1 MCCCS
6 ATEVGDKIPDFNRFF
21 VSLEPPLSNHPFTPQ
36 DELFMRRA
44 MVLAEQAEAEGE
56 VPVGAVL
63 VKDGEIIAEGWN
75 RSIGTNDATA
85 HAEIQTLRK
94 AGQKIE
100 NYRLLDTTLYVTLE
114 PCPMCAGALL
124 HSRVKRVVFGA
135 PDLKAGAAGTVLN
148 LFESQAAYHYALVE
162 KGLLEDECRTQL
174 QAFFK
179 RRRKEIKAK
188 KQAQKALENG
198 ESGQN
203 YGNSES

>member
-1 MCCCS
+1 MS
-6 ATEVGDKIPDFNRFF
+6 DSQF
-21 VSLEPPLSNHPFTPQ
+21 SPQ

-44 MVLAEQAEAEGE
+44 MELAEQAEAEGE

-75 RSIGTNDATA
+75 RSICAHDATA

-94 AGQKIE
+94 AGKALG

-124 HSRVKRVVFGA
+124 HSRVKRVVYGA

-148 LFESQAAYHYALVE
+148 LFESQAAYHYATVE
-162 KGLLEDECRTQL
+162 NGLLEEECRSQL

-179 RRRKEIKAK
+179 RRREEIKAK
-188 KQAQKALENG
+188 KQAQKALEN
-198 ESGQN
+198 EQEN
-203 YGNSES
+203 KDK

>member
-1 MCCCS
+1 MS
-6 ATEVGDKIPDFNRFF
+6 D
-21 VSLEPPLSNHPFTPQ
+21 LQFTPQ
-36 DELFMRRA
+36 DEQFMRRA
-44 MVLAEQAEAEGE
+44 IELAELAEAEGE

-75 RSIGTNDATA
+75 RSICTHDATA

-94 AGQKIE
+94 AGQVLA

-148 LFESQAAYHYALVE
+148 LFESQAAYHYAMVE
-162 KGLLEDECRTQL
+162 KGLLEAECRGQL

-188 KQAQKALENG
+188 KQAEKALQSEQTKNG
-198 ESGQN
+198 N
-203 YGNSES
+203 

>member
-1 MCCCS
+1 MS
-6 ATEVGDKIPDFNRFF
+6 D
-21 VSLEPPLSNHPFTPQ
+21 LQFTPQ
-36 DELFMRRA
+36 DEHFMRRA
-44 MVLAEQAEAEGE
+44 IELAELAEAEGE

-63 VKDGEIIAEGWN
+63 VRDGEIIAEGWN
-75 RSIGTNDATA
+75 RSICTHDATA

-94 AGQKIE
+94 AGQVLE

-148 LFESQAAYHYALVE
+148 LFESQAAYHYATVE
-162 KGLLEDECRTQL
+162 KGLLEQECRGQL

-179 RRRKEIKAK
+179 RRRKEIKDK
-188 KQAQKALENG
+188 KQAEKALQSDQVKRED
-198 ESGQN
+198 
-203 YGNSES
+203 